1 MVPILTCNNIIDY
14 RNVGFN
20 GNDEDLDAF
29 LQEINEAHGFLDD
42 DNDLKLTRQNF
53 GSDEEMRFFQKL
65 LQNR

>member
-1 MVPILTCNNIIDY
+1 MLAST
-14 RNVGFN
+14 GTTKTWT
-20 GNDEDLDAF
+20 LF